1 MRKLLVLLP
10 LFVACEFPFLQVES
24 AYPEIDVSPSTIKEA
39 WLLSADIVYESD
51 PHNIWQF
58 PETTYGRNRGDCEDI
73 SMLFAY
79 FLENMGIDAEIIIYS
94 EGKGNH
100 AIVRAE
106 NKYYEPSAYG
116 VYRPASK
123 IGPKILQVI
132 SYEKG
137 LTLCKE

>member
-1 MRKLLVLLP
+1 MKKLLVLLP
-10 LFVACEFPFLQVES
+10 FIMSCELFMFGS
-24 AYPEIDVSPSTIKEA
+24 AYPEIDVSFDTVKDA
-39 WLLSADIVYESD
+39 WIWVSWNVVYEQD
-51 PHNIWQF
+51 PQNIWQF
-58 PETTYGRNRGDCEDI
+58 PQTTYWRKKGDCEDMA
-73 SMLFAY
+73 MLLAY
-79 FLENMGIDAEIIIYS
+79 FLENMGIEAEIIIYKES
-94 EGKGNH
+94 TGNH